1 MTTDQELTPR
11 QAAFVAEYMVDLN
24 GAAAAVRAG
33 YSANSA
39 KEQAARLLT
48 NANVQA
54 AIAAAQAE
62 RSEQTRLKAIDVVEQ
77 LRRIAFAN
85 IDDIVAWN
93 HEKVIFRHSQKMTPE
108 TLSAVAE
115 VSYDKNGG
123 VRVRLYDKIAALD
136 KCNCSPP
143 PWRWFRSDSVKWL
156 FPWQILVDVVVA
168 A

>member
-62 RSEQTRLKAIDVVEQ
+62 RSEQTRLKGF
-77 LRRIAFAN
+77 FA
-85 IDDIVAWN
+85 
-93 HEKVIFRHSQKMTPE
+93 
-108 TLSAVAE
+108 
-115 VSYDKNGG
+115 VSRG
-123 VRVRLYDKIAALD
+123 
-136 KCNCSPP
+136 
-143 PWRWFRSDSVKWL
+143 
-156 FPWQILVDVVVA
+156 
-168 A
+168 